1 MAEERVQEPSSPTEL
16 TKPSWAYVAK
26 RTVREFQADGGQD
39 LAAALTFYALLAAA
53 PATVALVSLLGFV
66 GNPQKAIDDTLN
78 TLKDFAPPQ
87 TLDQVE
93 SFIKPIAG
101 STGSGWAFVIG
112 LALALWSASGFVGA
126 FGRAMNRVYGV
137 PEGRP
142 IWKLRPWLLVVTVVV
157 FVIVVAI
164 IAAMVLSGS
173 IARQVGDLVGLSST
187 AVTAWN
193 IVKWPV
199 IVVLAVILVAL
210 LYWATPNVKQP
221 KFRWISPGAAV
232 ALVVAAIATLAF
244 GFYVSHASSYN
255 ATYGTLAGLFI
266 LLLWIYILS
275 MVLILGAE
283 LDAELERGRE
293 LQAGVAAE
301 EEIQL
306 PLRDSKASDKQA
318 AKHAKDV
325 EQART
330 LRATNG
336 ETRDPGDVP
345 GASRAATGAETGTDG
360 RAAADGRAT
369 TSGTLPPDDD
379 HTR

>member
-1 MAEERVQEPSSPTEL
+1 MAEDQVEEPSSPTEL
-16 TKPSWAYVAK
+16 TKPSWGYVAK
-26 RTVREFQADGGQD
+26 RTFREFQADGGQD

-66 GNPQKAIDDTLN
+66 GDPQKAIDDTLD
-78 TLKDFAPPQ
+78 TIKDFAPPQ

-93 SFIKPIAG
+93 SFIRPIAG

-112 LALALWSASGFVGA
+112 LVLALWSASGFVGA

-142 IWKLRPWLLVVTVVV
+142 VWKLRPWLLLVTAVV

-173 IARQVGDLVGLSST
+173 IAHQVGDLVGLSST
-187 AVTAWN
+187 AVTVWN

-210 LYWATPNVKQP
+210 LYWATPNVKQT
-221 KFRWISPGAAV
+221 KFRWISPGALV
-232 ALVVAAIATLAF
+232 ALVVAAIATVAF
-244 GFYVSHASSYN
+244 GFYVGHAGSYN

-266 LLLWIYILS
+266 LLLWIYLLS

-301 EEIQL
+301 EQIRL
-306 PLRDSKASDKQA
+306 PLRDSTASDKQA
-318 AKHAKDV
+318 VKYAKDV
-325 EQART
+325 EQARA

-336 ETRDPGDVP
+336 ETADPGE
-345 GASRAATGAETGTDG
+345 ARRES
-360 RAAADGRAT
+360 
-369 TSGTLPPDDD
+369 
-379 HTR
+379 

>member
-1 MAEERVQEPSSPTEL
+1 MAAAHVEEPASSARL
-16 TKPSWAYVAK
+16 TGPSWAYVAK

-39 LAAALTFYALLAAA
+39 LAAALTFYAVLAAA

-66 GNPQKAIDDTLN
+66 GDPRKAIDN
-78 TLKDFAPPQ
+78 TLDTIRGFAPPQ

-93 SFIKPIAG
+93 AFIRPIAG
-101 STGSGWAFVIG
+101 STGSGWAFVLG

-142 IWKLRPWLLVVTVVV
+142 VWKLRPWLLAVTAVV

-164 IAAMVLSGS
+164 IGAMVLSGS
-173 IARQVGDLVGLSST
+173 VARQVGDLVGLSST
-187 AVTAWN
+187 AVTVWN
-193 IVKWPV
+193 VVKWPV
-199 IVVLAVILVAL
+199 IAVLAVVLVAL
-210 LYWATPNVKQP
+210 LYWATPNVKQTR
-221 KFRWISPGAAV
+221 FRWLSPGALF
-232 ALVVAAIATLAF
+232 ALVVAAVATLAF
-244 GFYVSHASSYN
+244 GFYVGHASSYN

-266 LLLWIYILS
+266 LLLWIYLLS

-301 EEIQL
+301 ERVQL
-306 PLRDSKASDKQA
+306 PLRDTTASDKQA

-325 EQART
+325 EQAKA
-330 LRATNG
+330 LRATDG
-336 ETRDPGDVP
+336 RTADPDEVP
-345 GASRAATGAETGTDG
+345 G
-360 RAAADGRAT
+360 
-369 TSGTLPPDDD
+369 
-379 HTR
+379 H